1 MDTVQLD
8 AITQQELRALL
19 PHPRE
24 AGVLLAIS
32 SLPSPYGIG
41 TLGREAVAFLD
52 FLRSAGQRYWQ
63 VLPVG
68 PTTFGDSPYQ
78 SYSSFA
84 GNPYFLDLEQ
94 FIEQGLLT
102 REAVEEVNWGSSAAA
117 VDYAR
122 LYQARFPLLRQAF
135 QADRCQTE
143 PEYLQ
148 FCKENAAWLEDYAQF
163 MALKERF
170 SGAAWLDWDP
180 PFRDREPQA
189 MAQAAEQLRGEM
201 DFWRWCQYQFDRQW
215 RALKVEAAQRGI
227 ALIGDVPIYV
237 ALDSADVW
245 ANRSQFQLDETGR
258 PQVVAGVPP
267 DAFSEQGQLWG
278 NPLYRWDA
286 MDRDGFS
293 WWKRRMAC
301 AANRYDRVRIDH
313 FIGLVRYFAVPAG
326 ADTAMQGSWQ
336 QGPGERLLRALHEDI
351 DPSRIIAEDLGVVV
365 EAVNELRDR
374 MGYPGMRI
382 LQFAFDGNPDNCH
395 LPEHYRENLLVYGGT
410 HDNETL
416 LGYFTARDWEARRA
430 MELLQVDTVKD
441 LPWAMVEAG
450 YASFARIALFQAQD
464 LLGLG
469 NEARMNVPATLG
481 GNWAWRLLPGQLT
494 PELAHR
500 LRGLA
505 RASGRLSL
513 P

>member
-1 MDTVQLD
+1 
-8 AITQQELRALL
+8 
-19 PHPRE
+19 
-24 AGVLLAIS
+24 
-32 SLPSPYGIG
+32 
-41 TLGREAVAFLD
+41 
-52 FLRSAGQRYWQ
+52 
-63 VLPVG
+63 
-68 PTTFGDSPYQ
+68 
-78 SYSSFA
+78 
-84 GNPYFLDLEQ
+84 
-94 FIEQGLLT
+94 
-102 REAVEEVNWGSSAAA
+102 
-117 VDYAR
+117 
-122 LYQARFPLLRQAF
+122 
-135 QADRCQTE
+135 
-143 PEYLQ
+143 
-148 FCKENAAWLEDYAQF
+148 
-163 MALKERF
+163 
-170 SGAAWLDWDP
+170 
-180 PFRDREPQA
+180 

-215 RALKVEAAQRGI
+215 RALKAEAAQRGI

-258 PQVVAGVPP
+258 PQAVAGVPP

-286 MDRDGFS
+286 MERDGFS

-382 LQFAFDGNPDNCH
+382 LQFAFDGNPDNGH